1 MGQSNTPNRSNVSK
15 YFDILLKEKN
25 LTEKGKLLK
34 NLFSSPQLM
43 NKLFEN
49 TKKYFDGMVF
59 QGFHCSHFDIISVT
73 VLKLLTGSRKWNT
86 VKFPNAYFQV
96 LHVFKSEISNHNS
109 SLKNKL
115 TDNKGLENGGTI
127 SSDDIDSYS
136 SSLEKMQ
143 FCEESIYSKNLL
155 EIFNKHDQSI
165 HELVDYCESQL
176 EEAGKIEELEVFKL
190 WRLGDKNQKMA
201 KELNIS
207 VKEVSNRKR
216 RILYFFDAIPDLKKR
231 WLSIK

>member
-34 NLFSSPQLM
+34 KLFSNPQLV
-43 NKLFEN
+43 NKLFEI
-49 TKKYFDGMVF
+49 TQKYFNRLVF
-59 QGFHCSHFDIISVT
+59 HGFHYSHLDFISIT
-73 VLKLLTGSRKWNT
+73 ALKLLTGSRKWDT
-86 VKFPNAYFQV
+86 VKFPNAYYQV
-96 LHVFKSEISNHNS
+96 LLIFKSEISNHNS
-109 SLKNKL
+109 SYKNKL
-115 TDNKGLENGGTI
+115 TDNKGLENGGSE
-127 SSDDIDSYS
+127 SSDDIDDYS
-136 SSLEKMQ
+136 SSSDKMQ
-143 FCEESIYSKNLL
+143 YCEESIYGKNLL
-155 EIFNKHDQSI
+155 EICSKH
-165 HELVDYCESQL
+165 HKLVREFVDYCESLL
-176 EEAGKIEELEVFKL
+176 EEADKIEELAVFKL

-216 RILYFFDAIPDLKKR
+216 NTIYFFSKIPDLKKR